1 MKKSNYGFSTSET
14 NYDTARRTHGTDYVI
29 GQRMEDY
36 ETAICDNKRIL
47 EYLASDFGIKD
58 GEQVDSRK
66 REIERLNLFLV

>member
-1 MKKSNYGFSTSET
+1 MQDAPHIIDGLYSLAQVHE
-14 NYDTARRTHGTDYVI
+14 I
-29 GQRMEDY
+29 MEDY
-36 ETAICDNKRIL
+36 ETAIGDNKRII